1 MKLAG
6 LRTMN
11 FELLNGELTAWS
23 SHRLPALNCL
33 SLASKKRILASLTMS
48 EIVFRGTVVERGKSV
63 LPGVC
68 IALGI
73 AALVFFL
80 IGLIAGERAPSGM
93 PEMMPY
99 FGGAALLLLVFGLWK
114 HFSVRGD
121 LFVTK
126 GKNNAMGITIMGRG
140 KKKVAEFFTPF
151 EVRIGFEQTNFGK
164 GKRINQLYMVFRDAQ
179 GDCLLSLESS
189 LHGIYGVPDGWK
201 PRTRAEM
208 GEVTNEYMCSHM
220 SELAKVLRPHIK

>member
-1 MKLAG
+1 MEHSG
-6 LRTMN
+6 LRTVN
-11 FELLNGELTAWS
+11 FELVNGELTAWPGP
-23 SHRLPALNCL
+23 RLTELYCR
-33 SLASKKRILASLTMS
+33 SLTSKKRILASLSMS

-63 LPGVC
+63 LPGIC

-73 AALVFFL
+73 TALLFFL

-93 PEMMPY
+93 PEMIPY
-99 FGGAALLLLVFGLWK
+99 FGGSALLLLVFGLWK
-114 HFSVRGD
+114 HYSVRGD

-164 GKRINQLYMVFRDAQ
+164 GKRFNQLYMVIRDAQ
-179 GDCLLSLESS
+179 GNCLLSLESS
-189 LHGIYGVPDGWK
+189 LHGMYGVPDGWK
-201 PRTRAEM
+201 ARTREQM

-220 SELAKVLRPHIK
+220 SELSKVLRSHIK